1 MSDQEKV
8 NGVGLARLRRAIVC
22 SYQGFTAAYRNE
34 EAFRQEVLLCLLL
47 LPLACWLGHTNVE
60 RALLAGS
67 LLLLLVVELLN
78 TAVEVVVDRISS
90 ERHALSGLA
99 KDLGSA
105 AVTMTI
111 CATALIWGLVLLT

>member
-1 MSDQEKV
+1 MSDQDKV
-8 NGVGLARLRRAIVC
+8 NGAGLARLRRAIVC
-22 SYQGFTAAYRNE
+22 SYQGLTAAYRNE
-34 EAFRQEVLLCLLL
+34 EAFRQEVLLCLIL
-47 LPLACWLGHTNVE
+47 LPVACWLGHTNVE

-78 TAVEVVVDRISS
+78 TAVEVVVNRISS
-90 ERHALSGLA
+90 EHHALSGLA

-111 CATALIWGLVLLT
+111 CTAALIWGLILFT